1 MNSTSFKIKKSQKE
15 RGGNAL
21 GNNLPEQMIAVKQTA
36 RAIVDLIEEGHEVI
50 IAHGNGPQV
59 GMIQKAMAE
68 LTRSEPEK
76 YIPCPLSVCVA
87 MSQGYIGYDL
97 QNSLREELLNRGI
110 QKPVATVLTQVEV
123 DPADPAFQ
131 NPSKPIGTFM
141 TEEEAEEM
149 RRRGNC
155 VMEDAGRGWRRC
167 VASPKPKAIVEIE
180 TIRTLMEA
188 GQVVIGCGGGGIPV
202 YRTEGN
208 HLKGAG
214 AVIDKDFASELLAE
228 SLDADAL
235 IILTAVEKVAINFG
249 KPDQKWLDHL
259 TPEEARQYEAEGQ
272 FAPGSMLP
280 KVQAAVKFA
289 ASKPGRTAL
298 ITLLEKAKDGIAG
311 KTGTAVSM

>member
-1 MNSTSFKIKKSQKE
+1 MGKRIVIAL
-15 RGGNAL
+15 GGNAL
-21 GNNLPEQMIAVKQTA
+21 GNNLPEQMAAAKHTA
-36 RAIVDLIEEGHEVI
+36 KAIVDLIQEGHQVVV
-50 IAHGNGPQV
+50 AHGNGPQV
-59 GMIQKAMAE
+59 
-68 LTRSEPEK
+68 T
-76 YIPCPLSVCVA
+76 A

-289 ASKPGRTAL
+289 ESKPGRTTL